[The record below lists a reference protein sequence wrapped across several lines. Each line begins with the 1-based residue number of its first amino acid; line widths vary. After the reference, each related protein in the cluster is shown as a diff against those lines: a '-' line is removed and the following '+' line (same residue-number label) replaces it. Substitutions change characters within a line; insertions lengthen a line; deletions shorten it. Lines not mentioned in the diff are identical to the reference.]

1 MRLSAPSNP
10 SLDFP
15 SPEAFLETLQQSLP
29 SFGSIGWVRSTGS
42 TNADLIQR
50 AREPQRSHVHHH
62 TTASLDSN
70 FPSDPVVNPPKPWIL
85 GAHLQTAGKGR
96 AGRPWANEAGS
107 TLMFSCAFTHQIPP
121 AQLPGI
127 APAIG
132 VATCLALRA
141 FISQQTLGTASPP
154 STLDSLRPLTL
165 KWPNDLQWHDAKLA
179 GLLLETAPASTVIV
193 GMGLNLRGAEALS
206 AHLDREI
213 ADLSQVQQQILN
225 HAQPS
230 AHAATSLHP
239 AQLVAHIA
247 QAWQHALDE
256 YARHGYKAF
265 THSFAIVDAL
275 AGQAVQV
282 MDQGQVLHRGIAHG
296 TDALGRLRILT
307 EAGEIPVLVGDV
319 SIRPAHP
326 LKGTP

>member
-1 MRLSAPSNP
+1 MRLSTLSNP

-15 SPEAFLETLQQSLP
+15 SPAAFLETLQQSLP
-29 SFGSIGWVRSTGS
+29 NVGSVEWVSSTGS
-42 TNADLIQR
+42 TNADLNQR
-50 AREPQRSHVHHH
+50 AKAGAQG
-62 TTASLDSN
+62 
-70 FPSDPVVNPPKPWIL
+70 PVTVPPKPWLL

-107 TLMFSCAFTHQIPP
+107 TLMFSCAFTHQIPLT
-121 AQLPGI
+121 QLPGI

-141 FISQQTLGTASPP
+141 LIAQQTLGTTSPSAP
-154 STLDSLRPLTL
+154 LDPLRHLTL

-179 GLLLETAPASTVIV
+179 GLLIETAPASTVII

-213 ADLSQVQQQILN
+213 ADLSQVQHQILN
-225 HAQPS
+225 HAQHS
-230 AHAATSLHP
+230 KRAATSLHP
-239 AQLVAHIA
+239 ASLVAYLA
-247 QAWQHALDE
+247 QAWQHALNE
-256 YARHGYKAF
+256 YAMHGYTAF

-282 MDQGQVLHRGIAHG
+282 MDQGQILSQGIAHG
-296 TDALGRLRILT
+296 TDALGRLRVLT
-307 EAGEIPVLVGDV
+307 ETGEIPVLVGDV

-326 LKGTP
+326 FKGTP